1 MSKALV
7 MNGIQE
13 KPGRQDER
21 AVYPAE
27 GIHNFK
33 IPKKTVPIFGTFF
46 YSIPT
51 RHLEQQS
58 IQHIFLLCRS
68 LLQMP
73 MTKFNYGIDKLT
85 TAKAI
90 EISSGK
96 LNAAL
101 SDEAVRKIQSSQR
114 NVQRIVEDNKT
125 VYGVNTG
132 FGILANTKIS
142 EENTAT
148 LQHKILQS
156 HSVGVGSAVPQEIAK
171 LMLITKVHALAQGYS
186 GVQLQTVERILWHL
200 ENGVIPVVPAQGSVG
215 ASGDLA
221 PLAHL
226 FLPLI
231 GLGEVYYQGTVHTA
245 LDVLKKLSVTAIHLG
260 PKEGLA
266 LINGTQFILAY
277 AVKAVQRIHN
287 CLEAADIIG
296 AMSLEALTGTKAPFD
311 ERLHNLRPFAGNRLV
326 AQRLRLLLKDSAIM
340 QSHVDCGRV
349 QDPYSLRCMPQVHG
363 ASRNAWLHLKEL
375 TEIELNAV
383 TDNPII
389 FSADDTISGGNFH
402 GQSLALPLDYACFA
416 SAEIGNISDRRCYLL
431 LEGKWGLPMLLMK
444 NVGLNSGFMIPQYTT
459 AALVTENKTLCFP
472 ASADSIP
479 TSLGQ
484 EDHVSMGSI
493 SGRKLDKVLDNLEYI
508 LAIELLTAC
517 QAIEF
522 RRPLKSGEIL
532 EFTHEYVRKFV
543 SFAEE
548 DRIFAND
555 IEQIKNIIA
564 DFSFV
569 GRVSQF
575 AESRGVNL
583 NKEFDQFNLYSQ
595 E

>member
-1 MSKALV
+1 MA
-7 MNGIQE
+7 Q
-13 KPGRQDER
+13 P
-21 AVYPAE
+21 
-27 GIHNFK
+27 
-33 IPKKTVPIFGTFF
+33 
-46 YSIPT
+46 
-51 RHLEQQS
+51 
-58 IQHIFLLCRS
+58 
-68 LLQMP
+68 
-73 MTKFNYGIDKLT
+73 FNYGIDQLT
-85 TAKAI
+85 IGTAINLAR
-90 EISSGK
+90 GK
-96 LNAAL
+96 LKGVLNKPA
-101 SDEAVRKIQSSQR
+101 RQKTQTSQQH
-114 NVQRIVEDNKT
+114 VQEIVDNNRT

-132 FGILANTKIS
+132 FGILANTAIS
-142 EENTAT
+142 KEDTAT
-148 LQHKILQS
+148 LQYKILQS
-156 HSVGVGSAVPQEIAK
+156 HSVGVGDPIPAEVAK

-186 GVQLQTVERILWHL
+186 GVQLSTLERILWHID
-200 ENGVIPVVPAQGSVG
+200 NDVIPVVPEKGSVG

-231 GLGEVYYQGTVHTA
+231 GLGEVFYKGTRNKA
-245 LDVLKKLSVTAIHLG
+245 QDILQQSGLSSIQLG

-266 LINGTQFILAY
+266 LINGTQFILSF
-277 AVKAVQRIHN
+277 AVKAVQRMHN

-311 ERLHNLRPFAGNRLV
+311 ERLHQLRPFAGNKLV
-326 AQRLRLLLKDSAIM
+326 AQRLRLLLNNSDIM

-389 FSADDTISGGNFH
+389 FDANDTISGGNFH
-402 GQSLALPLDYACFA
+402 GQPLALPLDYCCFA
-416 SAEIGNISDRRCYLL
+416 AAEIGNISDRRCYLL

-444 NVGLNSGFMIPQYTT
+444 DVGLNSGFMIPQYTT

-493 SGRKLDKVLDNLEYI
+493 SGRKLNRVLDNLEFI
-508 LAIELLTAC
+508 LAIELLSAS

-522 RRPLKSGEIL
+522 RRPLKSSELL
-532 EFTHEYVRKFV
+532 EFAHNQVRRLV
-543 SFAEE
+543 SFAGE
-548 DRIFAND
+548 DRIFADD
-555 IEQIKNIIA
+555 INKVASIIK

-569 GRVSQF
+569 EKLNEF
-575 AESRGVNL
+575 AVAKKVEL
-583 NKEFDQFNLYSQ
+583 NSSFINFEV
-595 E
+595 